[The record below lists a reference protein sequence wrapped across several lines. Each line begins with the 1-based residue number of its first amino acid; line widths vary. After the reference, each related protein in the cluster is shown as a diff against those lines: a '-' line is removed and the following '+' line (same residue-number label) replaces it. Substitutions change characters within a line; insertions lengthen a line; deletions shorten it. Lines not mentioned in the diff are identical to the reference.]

1 MKNILVTGASGQ
13 LGQSLRQRCLAFSEL
28 TLQFYTR
35 QDFDLEQPDQMSRVL
50 DEQKPSVVLNT
61 AAYTAV
67 YTAEN

>member
-50 DEQKPSVVLNT
+50 D
-61 AAYTAV
+61 
-67 YTAEN
+67 